1 MEIKCRVVDREKKRK
16 EDLLYQ
22 ILLGEQAIKKYTKQV
37 ERAKAELLKY
47 ADGAEFL
54 NQRTEQAER
63 YRSLYEK

>member
-22 ILLGEQAIKKYTKQV
+22 ILLGEQAIRKHTKQV
-37 ERAKAELLKY
+37 ERAKAELLKH

-54 NQRTEQAER
+54 KQRTEQAER